1 MVNFT
6 VEQIREIMDKP
17 ENIRNMS
24 VIAHV
29 DHGKSTLSDSLVAK
43 AGIIAGK
50 MAGDARYTDTREDE
64 KERGITIKSTG
75 VSMYYEYDIFESG
88 KNEAYLINLIDSPGH
103 VDFSSEVTAALR
115 VTDGALVVVDCV
127 EGVCVQT
134 ETVLRQAMG
143 EKIRPVLH
151 VNKIDRQ
158 ILELQVGAEEMYQNF
173 IRVVDLVNVIIA
185 NYEQPDMGDLLL
197 YPNKGNVAF
206 GSGKECWAFT
216 LTRFARI
223 YSKKFKVDMEK
234 MMEKLWGD
242 NYFDAKTKKWYKDNT
257 SEEGET
263 LKRAFC
269 AFIMEPIIKLA
280 RSIMDGNKEQMGKM
294 LTSLEIILS
303 SEEKELTGKHLLK
316 LVMSRWINAADT
328 LLEMMVLHLP
338 SPKVAQKYRTA
349 YLYEGPQDDEVASSM
364 RECNPKGALCMYVSK
379 MVPTTDKGRFFA
391 FGRVFGGTI
400 YTGQK
405 VRIMGPNYIP
415 GKKDD
420 LFEKSIQRT
429 VLMMG
434 RTVEYIPDVPCG
446 NTVGLVGVDQYLLKT
461 GTITDNEN
469 AHCIRV
475 MKYSVSPVVRV
486 AVEPKNAADLPKLI
500 EGLKKLSKSDPL
512 VLTSTEENGQHI
524 IAGCGELHVEICL
537 NDLQKEYANC
547 EIKISDPLVT
557 YKETVSATSSQVCL
571 AKSANKHNRLYVTA
585 EPLADELT
593 DLVDAGKLGPKDDA
607 KERQKTL
614 CDDFGWD
621 KTDAQKIWAFGPDN
635 QGANILVDVT
645 KGVQFMN
652 EIKDSMQSAFQWAS
666 KEGAMTEEHMR
677 GVRMNI
683 VDVVLHN
690 DAIHRGGGQ
699 IIPTARR
706 VYYGAELT
714 AEPRLQEPIF
724 LAEITAPADAMGGV
738 YQCLNQRRG
747 IIVEEE
753 PVPGTPLNQVKS
765 YLPVAESFGFTAH
778 LRANTAGQAF
788 PQCVFHHWA
797 QVTGDPMEADS
808 RAGIIVA
815 DIRKRKNLKEGIPS
829 LDNYVDKL

>member
-1 MVNFT
+1 MVNFS
-6 VEQIREIMDKP
+6 VEQIRAIMDRP
-17 ENIRNMS
+17 DNIRNMS

-50 MAGDARYTDTREDE
+50 VAGDARYMDTREDE

-75 VSMYYEYDIFESG
+75 VSMYYEYDIYDNG
-88 KNEAYLINLIDSPGH
+88 KCEPYLINLIDSPGH

-134 ETVLRQAMG
+134 ETVLRQAMA
-143 EKIRPVLH
+143 EKIRPVLM

-206 GSGKECWAFT
+206 GSGKDCWAFT

-223 YSKKFKVDMEK
+223 YSKKFKIDMGK

-242 NYFDAKTKKWYKDNT
+242 NYFDAKSKKWFKD
-257 SEEGET
+257 SENDSGEQ

-269 AFIMEPIIKLA
+269 AFIMEPIIKMS
-280 RSIMDGNKEQMGKM
+280 RSVIDANTEQMNKM
-294 LTSLEIILS
+294 LTTLELVLT

-316 LVMSRWINAADT
+316 AIMSKWINAADT
-328 LLEMMVLHLP
+328 LLEMMVIHLP
-338 SPKVAQKYRTA
+338 SPKIAQRYRVT
-349 YLYEGPQDDEVASSM
+349 YLYEGPLDDEIATSV
-364 RECNPKGALCMYVSK
+364 RECNPKGALLMYVSK

-400 YTGQK
+400 FTGQK

-461 GTITDNEN
+461 GTISDHEGS
-469 AHCIRV
+469 HCIRV

-486 AVEPKNAADLPKLI
+486 AVEPKNAGDLPKLI

-512 VLTSTEENGQHI
+512 VQTSTGENGQHI

-557 YKETVSATSSQVCL
+557 YKETVAAKSNQVCL
-571 AKSANKHNRLYVTA
+571 SKSANKHNRLYVVA
-585 EPLADELT
+585 EPLAEELA
-593 DLVDAGKLGPKDDA
+593 DLIEAGKVGPKDDP
-607 KERQKTL
+607 KERQRVL
-614 CDDFGWD
+614 CEDFEWD
-621 KTDAQKIWAFGPDN
+621 KNDTQKVWSFGPDN
-635 QGANILVDVT
+635 QGPNMLVDAT

-652 EIKDSMQSAFQWAS
+652 EIKDSMQSAFQWAT
-666 KEGAMTEEHMR
+666 KEGAMTEESMR
-677 GVRMNI
+677 GIRFNI
-683 VDVVLHN
+683 VDVVLHA

-699 IIPTARR
+699 LIPAARR

-714 AEPRLQEPIF
+714 AEPKLQEPVF
-724 LAEITAPADAMGGV
+724 LAEITAPTDAMGGV

-753 PVPGTPLNQVKS
+753 PVAGSPLNQVKA

-778 LRANTAGQAF
+778 LRALTAGQAF

-797 QVTGDPMEADS
+797 QVNGDPYEAETKC
-808 RAGIIVA
+808 GQIVKE
-815 DIRKRKNLKEGIPS
+815 IRKRKELKEGIPA
-829 LDNYVDKL
+829 LDNYIDKL

>member
-1 MVNFT
+1 MVNFSI
-6 VEQIREIMDKP
+6 EQIRTIMDKP

-50 MAGDARYTDTREDE
+50 TAGDARYMDTRDDE

-75 VSMYYEYDIFESG
+75 VSLYYDYDLNDDG
-88 KNEAYLINLIDSPGH
+88 KPEGYLINLIDSPGH

-134 ETVLRQAMG
+134 ETVLRQAMA
-143 EKIRPVLH
+143 EKIRPVLM

-173 IRVVDLVNVIIA
+173 VRVVDLANVIVSM
-185 NYEQPDMGDLLL
+185 YEQEDMGDLLL

-206 GSGKECWAFT
+206 GSGKDCWAFT

-223 YSKKFKVDMEK
+223 YAKKFKVDKEK

-242 NYFDAKTKKWYKDNT
+242 NYFCSKTKKWYKDSVN
-257 SEEGET
+257 EEGEQ
-263 LKRAFC
+263 LKRAFN
-269 AFIMEPIIKLA
+269 AFIMEPIIKMS
-280 RSIMDGNKEQMGKM
+280 RSVIDGNVEQMNKM
-294 LTSLEIILS
+294 LTSLEIHLT
-303 SEEKELTGKHLLK
+303 SEEKELVGKQLLK
-316 LVMSRWINAADT
+316 VVLSRWINAADT
-328 LLEMMVLHLP
+328 ILEMMVLHLP
-338 SPKVAQKYRTA
+338 SPKVAQKYRVT
-349 YLYEGPQDDEVASSM
+349 YLYEGPQDDEVANSV
-364 RECNPKGALCMYVSK
+364 RNCDPKGPLLMYVSK
-379 MVPTTDKGRFFA
+379 MVPTTDNGRFFA

-400 YTGQK
+400 FTGQK
-405 VRIMGPNYIP
+405 VRIMGPNYVP

-420 LFEKSIQRT
+420 LYEKSIQRT

-461 GTITDNEN
+461 GTISDSDK

-486 AVEPKNAADLPKLI
+486 AVEPKNAGDLPKLI
-500 EGLKKLSKSDPL
+500 EGIKKLSKSDPL
-512 VLTSTEENGQHI
+512 VLCTTEENGQHI

-537 NDLQKEYANC
+537 NDLQKVYANC
-547 EIKISDPLVT
+547 EIKISDPVVT
-557 YKETVSATSSQVCL
+557 YKETVTEKSSQVCL
-571 AKSANKHNRLYVTA
+571 SKSANKHNRIYVVA
-585 EPLADELT
+585 EPLHADLT
-593 DLVDAGKLGPKDDA
+593 DLIDAGKMGVKDDA
-607 KERQKTL
+607 KERQKIL
-614 CDDFGWD
+614 VDDFEWD
-621 KTDAQKIWAFGPDN
+621 KTDAQKIWSFGPDN
-635 QGANILVDVT
+635 QGANVLVDVT
-645 KGVQFMN
+645 KGVQYMN
-652 EIKDSMQSAFQWAS
+652 EIKDSLQSAFQWAS
-666 KEGAMTEEHMR
+666 KEAIMTDENMR
-677 GVRMNI
+677 GIRMNI
-683 VDVVLHN
+683 VDVVLHA

-699 IIPTARR
+699 LIPCARR
-706 VYYGAELT
+706 VFYAAELT
-714 AEPRLQEPIF
+714 AAPRLQEPIF
-724 LAEITAPADAMGGV
+724 LAEITAPAEAMGGV

-747 IIVEEE
+747 IIIEEE
-753 PVPGTPLNQVKS
+753 PVAGTPLNQVKA

-778 LRANTAGQAF
+778 LRALTAGKAF

-797 QVTGDPMEADS
+797 EVGGDVFEADS
-808 RAGIIVA
+808 KAAQIIV
-815 DIRKRKNLKEGIPS
+815 DIRKRKGLKPGIPP
-829 LDNYVDKL
+829 LEDYMDKL

>member
-1 MVNFT
+1 
-6 VEQIREIMDKP
+6 MDRP

-29 DHGKSTLSDSLVAK
+29 DHGKSTLSDSLVCK
-43 AGIIAGK
+43 AGIIASK
-50 MAGDARYTDTREDE
+50 MAGEARFTDTREDE

-75 VSMYYEYDIFESG
+75 VSMYYEYDLYQNG
-88 KNEAYLINLIDSPGH
+88 KEEPYLINLIDSPGH

-143 EKIRPVLH
+143 EKIRPVLMI
-151 VNKIDRQ
+151 NKIDRQ

-173 IRVVDLVNVIIA
+173 TRVVDLVNVIVS

-216 LTRFARI
+216 ITRFARI
-223 YSKKFKVDMEK
+223 YSVKFKVDMEK

-242 NYFDAKTKKWYKDNT
+242 NYFDAKSKKWYKDSVND
-257 SEEGET
+257 EGEN

-269 AFIMEPIIKLA
+269 AFIMEPIIKMA
-280 RSIMDGNKEQMGKM
+280 RSIMDGNIEQMNKM
-294 LTSLEIILS
+294 LVSLELTLK
-303 SEEKELTGKHLLK
+303 SEEKELVGKHLLK
-316 LVMSRWINAADT
+316 LVMAKWINAADT
-328 LLEMMVLHLP
+328 LLEMMILHLP
-338 SPKVAQKYRTA
+338 SPKVAQKYRVT
-349 YLYEGPQDDEVASSM
+349 YLYEGPQDDETAIAI
-364 RECNPKGALCMYVSK
+364 RDCNPKGPLCMYVSK

-400 YTGQK
+400 FTGQK
-405 VRIMGPNYIP
+405 VRIQGPNYIP

-420 LFEKSIQRT
+420 LFEKTIQRT

-446 NTVGLVGVDQYLLKT
+446 NTVGLVGVDAYLLKT
-461 GTITDNEN
+461 GTLTTSET

-486 AVEPKNAADLPKLI
+486 AVEPKNAGDLPKLI

-512 VLTSTEENGQHI
+512 VICSTEENGQHI
-524 IAGCGELHVEICL
+524 IAGCGELHIEICL

-547 EIKISDPLVT
+547 EIKVSDPLVT
-557 YKETVSATSSQVCL
+557 YKETVSAASSQVCL
-571 AKSANKHNRLYVTA
+571 SKSANKHNRLYCTA
-585 EPLADELT
+585 EPMADELT

-607 KERQKTL
+607 KERQRIL
-614 CDDFGWD
+614 CDDYQWD
-621 KTDAQKIWAFGPDN
+621 KNDTLKIWAFGPDN
-635 QGANILVDVT
+635 QGANMLVDVT

-652 EIKDSMQSAFQWAS
+652 EIKDSMQSAFQWAT
-666 KEGAMTEEHMR
+666 KEGAMCEEHMR
-677 GVRMNI
+677 GIRMNI
-683 VDVVLHN
+683 VDTVLHN

-699 IIPTARR
+699 LIPTARR
-706 VYYGAELT
+706 VYYGAQLT
-714 AEPRLQEPIF
+714 AEPKLQEPIF
-724 LAEITAPADAMGGV
+724 LTEITAPADAMGGV

-753 PVPGTPLNQVKS
+753 PVPGTPLSQVKA
-765 YLPVAESFGFTAH
+765 YLPVSESFGFTAA
-778 LRANTAGQAF
+778 LRAATAGQAF

-797 QVTGDPMEADS
+797 QVTGDPFEPETKC
-808 RAGIIVA
+808 GQVLA
-815 DIRKRKNLKEGIPS
+815 DIRKRKNLKEGIPP
-829 LDNYVDKL
+829 LDNFIDKL